1 MTNRTEWMI
10 AHSVVVE
17 GTALPNMIRD
27 KDGVG
32 NTVAAIR
39 IQRTS
44 GVGAL
49 IIEGQPG
56 DLLRVAHQILA
67 AAEEIDQA
75 TEDSPALRAMYGRV

>member
-1 MTNRTEWMI
+1 MPNRTEWMI

-27 KDGVG
+27 KDGTG

-56 DLLRVAHQILA
+56 DLLKLAHNILA
-67 AAEEIDQA
+67 VAENIEIE
-75 TEDSPALRAMYGRV
+75 TNESPALRSLYGRV